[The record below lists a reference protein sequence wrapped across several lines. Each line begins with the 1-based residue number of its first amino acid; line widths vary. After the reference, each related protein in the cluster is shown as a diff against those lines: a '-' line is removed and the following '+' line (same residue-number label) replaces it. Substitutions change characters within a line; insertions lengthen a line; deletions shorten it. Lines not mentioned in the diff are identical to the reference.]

1 MAESLKIKVTV
12 AGRVYPLKVKNANEE
27 EGMRKAAIK
36 INDLVSNY
44 EKNYAVSD
52 KQDVLAMCALQF
64 ASLIEINAINKEE
77 DLTEALEKMNKLN
90 VLIDEHL
97 NK

>member
-1 MAESLKIKVTV
+1 MGESLKIKVTV
-12 AGRVYPLKVKNANEE
+12 AGRVYPLRVKNANEE
-27 EGMRKAAIK
+27 EGMRKAATK

-44 EKNYAVSD
+44 EQNYAVSD

-64 ASLIEINAINKEE
+64 ASLIEVNSINEKE
-77 DLTEALEKMNKLN
+77 DLSEALEKMNKLN
-90 VLIDEHL
+90 VLIDKHL

>member
-1 MAESLKIKVTV
+1 MGESLKIKVTV

-27 EGMRKAAIK
+27 EGMRKAATK

-44 EKNYAVSD
+44 EQNYAVSD

-64 ASLIEINAINKEE
+64 ASLIEVNSINKKE
-77 DLTEALEKMNKLN
+77 DLSEALEKMNKLN
-90 VLIDEHL
+90 VLIDKHL

>member
-36 INDLVSNY
+36 INDLVTKY
-44 EKNYAVSD
+44 EQNYAVSD

-64 ASLIEINAINKEE
+64 ASLIEVNAINKKE
-77 DLTEALEKMNKLN
+77 DLTEAINKMNKLN

>member
-27 EGMRKAAIK
+27 EGMRKAATK

-64 ASLIEINAINKEE
+64 ASLIEIKAINNEE
-77 DLTEALEKMNKLN
+77 DLSEAIEKMNKLN

>member
-12 AGRVYPLKVKNANEE
+12 AGRVYPLKVKNSNEE
-27 EGMRKAAIK
+27 EGMRKAATK

-64 ASLIEINAINKEE
+64 ASLIEINAINKDE
-77 DLTEALEKMNKLN
+77 DLTQALEKMNKLN